1 MSSFMVQ
8 FLLRL
13 VSRKALKSLM
23 VTSLPLLTSSKPL
36 PNCMLC
42 MYPSLL
48 KSHVTLTSRLPIWS
62 SFLGLS
68 EMLLLGYNPHFCP
81 QIIVN
86 F

>member
-23 VTSLPLLTSSKPL
+23 VTSAPPDKQQASAKLYAH
-36 PNCMLC
+36 C

-68 EMLLLGYNPHFCP
+68 EMLLPRL
-81 QIIVN
+81 
-86 F
+86 